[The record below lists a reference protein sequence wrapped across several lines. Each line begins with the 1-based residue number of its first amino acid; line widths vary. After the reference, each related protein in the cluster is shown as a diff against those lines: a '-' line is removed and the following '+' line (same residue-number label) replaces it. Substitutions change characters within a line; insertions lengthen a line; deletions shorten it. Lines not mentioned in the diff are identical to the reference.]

1 MLASEMSKL
10 EMLQCKHT
18 QEKEKMA
25 RDGEGRVWLD
35 GGINNPNS
43 PQPTVITIYGELS
56 GYDRQ
61 CLLMLAKQIDRSP
74 LSHLEPSDDG

>member
-1 MLASEMSKL
+1 MLASEMSRL
-10 EMLQCKHT
+10 EALQCKHT
-18 QEKEKMA
+18 QEKERMA
-25 RDGEGRVWLD
+25 RDGEARVWLD

-74 LSHLEPSDDG
+74 VTAKEGE